1 MFRKVVVLLLIGAML
16 LAACSSSSGSESDV
30 IQVQV
35 SGEAEEITVYESLVN
50 AFEKEHPDIDVQ
62 LVPVADKDDH
72 LAKLTTSFSTGNPP
86 DVYLINFREYS
97 QYVARGAV
105 DAVGPYLGEAG
116 VDLDDYY
123 EPPIEAFTYDGELQ
137 CMPQNI
143 SSLVVY
149 YNTKLFKA
157 AGLKRP
163 PAGWD
168 WAEFRRYALELTR
181 GDVRGLG
188 VEPNVIRLAPF
199 VWSNGGELTDDPENP
214 SRFTFEDPASREA
227 LDFIVS
233 MVRDDRVVPTEE
245 EIAAQDLETR
255 FVSSK
260 LGMLLSSRREVPA
273 FREVAGLRFD
283 VAPLPTAEQP
293 AGILHSDAY
302 CMASGAP
309 APDDAFEFVRFATA
323 KQGQTITALGGRT
336 VPSMIEVAESGA
348 FLDPTRAPRHSNVFL
363 DGVDFIRRTPV
374 IPTWPEIEDEAEEIL
389 TRVFYEEGYSISDGL
404 RELDEATT
412 TLFEEGSN
420 T

>member
-1 MFRKVVVLLLIGAML
+1 MLRRVAITLLGSMLVV
-16 LAACSSSSGSESDV
+16 ACSSSSGSESDV

-50 AFEKEHPDIDVQ
+50 AFEKEHPDIDMQ

-105 DAVGPYLGEAG
+105 DAVRPYLDEAG

-123 EPPIEAFTYDGELQ
+123 DPPLEAFTYDGELQ

-149 YNTKLFKA
+149 YNTKLLRS
-157 AGLKRP
+157 AGLERP
-163 PAGWD
+163 PADWD
-168 WAEFRRYALELTR
+168 WNEFRRYALELTG

-188 VEPNVIRLAPF
+188 IEPNVIRLAPF
-199 VWSNGGELTDDPENP
+199 VWSNGGELNDDPDQP
-214 SRFTFEDPASREA
+214 TRFTLEEPASREA
-227 LDFIVS
+227 LEFIVS
-233 MVRDDRVVPTEE
+233 LVRDDGVVPTEN

-255 FVSSK
+255 FVAGK

-273 FREVAGLRFD
+273 FREVAGLKFD
-283 VAPLPTAEQP
+283 VAPLPTSEQR

-302 CMASGAP
+302 CMAAGAH
-309 APDDAFEFVRFATA
+309 APDEAFEFVRFATG

-348 FLDPTRAPRHSNVFL
+348 FLDPTRAPRHSQVFL
-363 DGVDFIRRTPV
+363 DGVDVIRRTPV

-389 TRVFYEEGYSISDGL
+389 TRMFYEDDYSIEDGL
-404 RELDEATT
+404 RELDEATG
-412 TLFEEGSN
+412 TLFQEGSG

>member
-1 MFRKVVVLLLIGAML
+1 MIRKVAVTLLVVMV
-16 LAACSSSSGSESDV
+16 LAACSSSSGSEVDV

-50 AFEKEHPDIDVQ
+50 AFEKQSPDIDVQ

-105 DAVGPYLGEAG
+105 DAVGRYLDEAG

-123 EPPIEAFTYDGELQ
+123 DPPLEAFTYDGELQ

-149 YNTKLFKA
+149 YNTKLLKS
-157 AGLKRP
+157 AGLERP
-163 PAGWD
+163 PSDWD
-168 WAEFRRYALELTR
+168 WDEFRRYAVELT
-181 GDVRGLG
+181 GGGARGLG
-188 VEPNVIRLAPF
+188 IEPNVIRLAPF
-199 VWSNGGELTDDPENP
+199 VWSNGGELNDDPGKP
-214 SRFTFEDPASREA
+214 SRFTLEQPASREA
-227 LDFIVS
+227 LEYIVS
-233 MVRDDRVVPTEE
+233 LVRDEGVVPTED

-255 FVSSK
+255 FVAGK

-283 VAPLPTAEQP
+283 VAPLPISEER

-302 CMASGAP
+302 CMAAGAP
-309 APDDAFEFVRFATA
+309 ASDEAFEFVRFATG

-348 FLDPTRAPRHSNVFL
+348 FLDPTRAPRHSQVFL
-363 DGVDFIRRTPV
+363 DGIDSIRRTPV

-389 TRVFYEEGYSISDGL
+389 TRMFYEDGYSIDDGL
-404 RELDEATT
+404 RELDEAT
-412 TLFEEGSN
+412 
-420 T
+420 

>member
-1 MFRKVVVLLLIGAML
+1 MLRKVGLTLLGAVL

-30 IQVQV
+30 IQLQV

-50 AFEKEHPDIDVQ
+50 AFEKQHPDIDVQ

-105 DAVGPYLGEAG
+105 DAVGPYLDEVG
-116 VDLDDYY
+116 VDLGDYY
-123 EPPIEAFTYDGELQ
+123 DPPLEAFTYDGELQ

-149 YNTKLFKA
+149 YNTKLLRS
-157 AGLKRP
+157 AGLERP
-163 PAGWD
+163 PADWD
-168 WAEFRRYALELTR
+168 WNEFRRYALELTG

-188 VEPNVIRLAPF
+188 IEPNVIRLAPF
-199 VWSNGGELTDDPENP
+199 VWSNGGELNDDPDQP
-214 SRFTFEDPASREA
+214 TRFTLEEPASREA
-227 LDFIVS
+227 LEFIVS
-233 MVRDDRVVPTEE
+233 LVRDDGVVPTEN

-255 FVSSK
+255 FVAGK

-273 FREVAGLRFD
+273 FREVAGLKFD
-283 VAPLPTAEQP
+283 VAPLPTSEQR

-302 CMASGAP
+302 CMAAGSP
-309 APDDAFEFVRFATA
+309 APDEAFEFVRFATG

-348 FLDPTRAPRHSNVFL
+348 FLDPTRAPRHSQVFL

-389 TRVFYEEGYSISDGL
+389 TRMFYEADYSIEDGL
-404 RELDEATT
+404 SELDEATG
-412 TLFEEGSN
+412 TLFEEGSG